1 MYFGRVYGTWK
12 GESRETGKSFS
23 VDAYHYFDI
32 QDGQIVM
39 SGDYFDASGMV
50 LAVTASDETVPA
62 ETE

>member
-1 MYFGRVYGTWK
+1 MYYVA
-12 GESRETGKSFS
+12 
-23 VDAYHYFDI
+23 VDAYHYFDV

-50 LAVTASDETVPA
+50 LAVTASDETAPA